1 MMKAVRSKI
10 NYQKNAVSSITNYNF
25 TGDCSNSTNDS
36 QLNANFFINV
46 NLLDEYLIE
55 KCNV

>member
-10 NYQKNAVSSITNYNF
+10 NYQKNAVSSIT
-25 TGDCSNSTNDS
+25 TTNDS

>member
-1 MMKAVRSKI
+1 MKAVRSKI